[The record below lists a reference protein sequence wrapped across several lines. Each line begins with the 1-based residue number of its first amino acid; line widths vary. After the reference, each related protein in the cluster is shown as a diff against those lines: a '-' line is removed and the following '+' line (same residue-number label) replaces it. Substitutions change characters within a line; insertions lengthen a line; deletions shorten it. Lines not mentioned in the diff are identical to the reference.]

1 MNTYNVSEMVL
12 QRVSFEHQTLLEDNL
27 NLLNY
32 SPDYRILFDVS
43 DKNLSISDV
52 YYINKNMFEIQD
64 VIQTINWHYQTRN
77 MDRITTNIK
86 EYDSNGNVTNI
97 RPRGSLKR
105 ENQNT
110 RAEAFSNLGK
120 QSFVTF
126 RAMIETFKRLSKK
139 MNDDDILNNFQ
150 IAYYMDRAGKLGGDT
165 GIGG

>member
-1 MNTYNVSEMVL
+1 MNTFNVSEKVL
-12 QRVSFEHQTLLEDNL
+12 QRVSFENQTLIEDNL

-32 SPDYRILFDVS
+32 SPEYRILFDVS

-52 YYINKNMFEIQD
+52 YYINKNMSEIHD

-77 MDRITTNIK
+77 MDRINTDID
-86 EYDSNGNVTNI
+86 ERS
-97 RPRGSLKR
+97 RGSLKQ

-110 RAEAFSNLGK
+110 REKAFTNLGK
-120 QSFVTF
+120 RSFVTF
-126 RAMIETFKRLSKK
+126 RAMIETFKRLSKI

-150 IAYYMDRAGKLGGDT
+150 VAYYMDKQGLLGGDT

>member
-1 MNTYNVSEMVL
+1 MNTYNVSEKVL
-12 QRVSFEHQTLLEDNL
+12 QRVSFENQTLIEDNL

-52 YYINKNMFEIQD
+52 YYINKNMTEIHD

-77 MDRITTNIK
+77 MDRINTDID
-86 EYDSNGNVTNI
+86 ERS
-97 RPRGSLKR
+97 RGSLKQ

-110 RAEAFSNLGK
+110 REKAFTNLGK
-120 QSFVTF
+120 RSFVTF
-126 RAMIETFKRLSKK
+126 RAMIETFKRLSKI

-150 IAYYMDRAGKLGGDT
+150 VAYYMDKQGLLGGDT

>member
-1 MNTYNVSEMVL
+1 MNTYNVSEKVL
-12 QRVSFEHQTLLEDNL
+12 QRVSFEQQTLLEDNL

-32 SPDYRILFDVS
+32 SPEYRILFDVS

-52 YYINKNMFEIQD
+52 YYINKNMTEIHD

-77 MDRITTNIK
+77 MDRTTTDID
-86 EYDSNGNVTNI
+86 ERS
-97 RPRGSLKR
+97 RGSLKQ

-110 RAEAFSNLGK
+110 REKAFTNLGK

-126 RAMIETFKRLSKK
+126 RAMIETFKRLSKI

-150 IAYYMDRAGKLGGDT
+150 VAYYMDKQGLLGGDT

>member
-1 MNTYNVSEMVL
+1 MNTYNVSERVL

-32 SPDYRILFDVS
+32 SPEYRILFDVN

-52 YYINKNMFEIQD
+52 YYINKNMTEIHD

-77 MDRITTNIK
+77 MDRINTDID
-86 EYDSNGNVTNI
+86 ERS
-97 RPRGSLKR
+97 RGSLKQ

-110 RAEAFSNLGK
+110 REKAFTNLGK
-120 QSFVTF
+120 RSFVTF
-126 RAMIETFKRLSKK
+126 RAMIETFKRLSKI

-150 IAYYMDRAGKLGGDT
+150 VAYYMDKQGLLGGDT

>member
-1 MNTYNVSEMVL
+1 MNTYNVSEKVL
-12 QRVSFEHQTLLEDNL
+12 QRVSFENQVLIEDNL

-32 SPDYRILFDVS
+32 SPDYRILFNVN

-52 YYINKNMFEIQD
+52 YYINKNMTEIHD

-77 MDRITTNIK
+77 MDRINTDI
-86 EYDSNGNVTNI
+86 DGRS
-97 RPRGSLKR
+97 RGSLKQ

-110 RAEAFSNLGK
+110 REKAFTNLGK

-126 RAMIETFKRLSKK
+126 RAMIETFKRLSKI

-150 IAYYMDRAGKLGGDT
+150 VAYYMDKQGLLGGDT

>member
-1 MNTYNVSEMVL
+1 MNTYNVSEKVL
-12 QRVSFEHQTLLEDNL
+12 QRVSFENQVLIEDNL

-52 YYINKNMFEIQD
+52 YYINKNMTEIHD

-77 MDRITTNIK
+77 MDRTTTDID
-86 EYDSNGNVTNI
+86 ERS
-97 RPRGSLKR
+97 RGSLKQ

-110 RAEAFSNLGK
+110 REKAFTNLGK

-126 RAMIETFKRLSKK
+126 RAMIETFKRLSKI

-150 IAYYMDRAGKLGGDT
+150 VAYYMDKQGLLGGDT

>member
-1 MNTYNVSEMVL
+1 MNTYNVSEKVL

-32 SPDYRILFDVS
+32 SPEYRILFDVN

-52 YYINKNMFEIQD
+52 YYINKNMTEIHD

-77 MDRITTNIK
+77 MDRTTTDID
-86 EYDSNGNVTNI
+86 ERS
-97 RPRGSLKR
+97 RGSLKQ
-105 ENQNT
+105 ENQNI
-110 RAEAFSNLGK
+110 REKAFTNLGK

-126 RAMIETFKRLSKK
+126 RAMIETFKRLSKI

-150 IAYYMDRAGKLGGDT
+150 VAYYMDKQGLLGGDT

>member
-1 MNTYNVSEMVL
+1 MNTYNVSERVL

-32 SPDYRILFDVS
+32 SPEYRILFNVN

-52 YYINKNMFEIQD
+52 YYINKNMTEIHD

-77 MDRITTNIK
+77 MDRINTDID
-86 EYDSNGNVTNI
+86 ERS
-97 RPRGSLKR
+97 RGSLKQ

-110 RAEAFSNLGK
+110 REKAFTNLGK

-126 RAMIETFKRLSKK
+126 RAMIETFKRLSKI

-150 IAYYMDRAGKLGGDT
+150 VAYYMDKQGLLGGDT

>member
-1 MNTYNVSEMVL
+1 MNTYNVSEKVL
-12 QRVSFEHQTLLEDNL
+12 QRVSFENQVLIEDNL

-32 SPDYRILFDVS
+32 SPEYHILFDVN

-52 YYINKNMFEIQD
+52 YYINKNMTEIHD

-77 MDRITTNIK
+77 MDRINTDID
-86 EYDSNGNVTNI
+86 ERS
-97 RPRGSLKR
+97 RGSLKQ

-110 RAEAFSNLGK
+110 REKAFTNLGK
-120 QSFVTF
+120 RSFVTF
-126 RAMIETFKRLSKK
+126 RAMIETFKRLSKI

-150 IAYYMDRAGKLGGDT
+150 VAYYMDKQGLLGGDT

>member
-1 MNTYNVSEMVL
+1 MNTYNVSEKVL
-12 QRVSFEHQTLLEDNL
+12 QRVSFEQQTLLEDNL

-32 SPDYRILFDVS
+32 SPEYRILFNVN

-52 YYINKNMFEIQD
+52 YYINKNMTEIHD

-77 MDRITTNIK
+77 MDRINTDI
-86 EYDSNGNVTNI
+86 DDRS
-97 RPRGSLKR
+97 RGSLKQ

-110 RAEAFSNLGK
+110 REKAFTNLGK

-126 RAMIETFKRLSKK
+126 RAMIETFKRLSKI

-150 IAYYMDRAGKLGGDT
+150 VAYYMDKQGLLGGDT

>member
-1 MNTYNVSEMVL
+1 MNTYNVSEKVL
-12 QRVSFEHQTLLEDNL
+12 QRVSFENQTLIEDNL

-32 SPDYRILFDVS
+32 SPEYRILFDVS

-52 YYINKNMFEIQD
+52 YYINKNMSEIHD

-77 MDRITTNIK
+77 MDRINTDID
-86 EYDSNGNVTNI
+86 ERS
-97 RPRGSLKR
+97 RGSLKQ

-110 RAEAFSNLGK
+110 REKAFTNLGK

-126 RAMIETFKRLSKK
+126 RAMIETFKRLSKI

-150 IAYYMDRAGKLGGDT
+150 VAYYMDKQGLLGGDT

>member
-1 MNTYNVSEMVL
+1 MNTYNVSEKVL
-12 QRVSFEHQTLLEDNL
+12 QRVSFENQVLLEDNL

-32 SPDYRILFDVS
+32 STEYRILFDVN

-52 YYINKNMFEIQD
+52 YYINENMSEIQD

-77 MDRITTNIK
+77 MDRITTDIK
-86 EYDSNGNVTNI
+86 EYDNNGNVTNI
-97 RPRGSLKR
+97 RSRGSLKK

-110 RAEAFSNLGK
+110 REEAFANLGK
-120 QSFVTF
+120 RSFVTF

-139 MNDDDILNNFQ
+139 MNNDDILNNFQ
-150 IAYYMDRAGKLGGDT
+150 IAYYMDKQGLLGGDT

>member
-1 MNTYNVSEMVL
+1 MNTYNVSEKVL
-12 QRVSFEHQTLLEDNL
+12 QRVSFEQQTLLEDNL

-32 SPDYRILFDVS
+32 SPEYRILFNVN

-52 YYINKNMFEIQD
+52 YYINKNMTEIHD

-77 MDRITTNIK
+77 MDRTTTDID
-86 EYDSNGNVTNI
+86 ERS
-97 RPRGSLKR
+97 RGSLKQ

-110 RAEAFSNLGK
+110 REKAFTNLGK

-126 RAMIETFKRLSKK
+126 RAMIETFKRLSKI

-150 IAYYMDRAGKLGGDT
+150 VAYYMDKQGLLGGDT

>member
-1 MNTYNVSEMVL
+1 MNTYNVSEKVL
-12 QRVSFEHQTLLEDNL
+12 QRVSFEHQALLEDNL

-32 SPDYRILFDVS
+32 SPEYRILFNVN

-52 YYINKNMFEIQD
+52 YYINKNMTEIHD

-77 MDRITTNIK
+77 MDRINTDID
-86 EYDSNGNVTNI
+86 ERS
-97 RPRGSLKR
+97 RGSLKQ

-110 RAEAFSNLGK
+110 REKAFTNLGK

-126 RAMIETFKRLSKK
+126 RAMIETFKRLSKI

-150 IAYYMDRAGKLGGDT
+150 VAYYMDKQGLLGGDT

>member
-1 MNTYNVSEMVL
+1 MNTYNVSEKVL
-12 QRVSFEHQTLLEDNL
+12 QRVSFENQTLIEDNL

-32 SPDYRILFDVS
+32 SPEYRILFDVN

-52 YYINKNMFEIQD
+52 YYINKNMTEIHD

-77 MDRITTNIK
+77 MDRINTDID
-86 EYDSNGNVTNI
+86 ERS
-97 RPRGSLKR
+97 RGSLKQ

-110 RAEAFSNLGK
+110 REKAFTNLGK
-120 QSFVTF
+120 RSFVTF
-126 RAMIETFKRLSKK
+126 RAMIETFKRLSKI

-150 IAYYMDRAGKLGGDT
+150 VAYYMDKQGLLGGDT

>member
-1 MNTYNVSEMVL
+1 MNTYNVSEKVL
-12 QRVSFEHQTLLEDNL
+12 QRVSFENQTLIEDNL

-52 YYINKNMFEIQD
+52 YYINKNMTEIHD

-77 MDRITTNIK
+77 MDRTTTDID
-86 EYDSNGNVTNI
+86 ERS
-97 RPRGSLKR
+97 RGSLKQ

-110 RAEAFSNLGK
+110 REKAFTNLGK

-126 RAMIETFKRLSKK
+126 RAMIETFKRLSKI

-150 IAYYMDRAGKLGGDT
+150 VAYYMDKQGLLGGDT

>member
-1 MNTYNVSEMVL
+1 MNTYNVSERVL
-12 QRVSFEHQTLLEDNL
+12 QRVSFEQQTLLEDNL

-32 SPDYRILFDVS
+32 SPEYRILFNVS

-52 YYINKNMFEIQD
+52 YYINKNMTEIHD

-77 MDRITTNIK
+77 MDRTTTDI
-86 EYDSNGNVTNI
+86 DDRS
-97 RPRGSLKR
+97 RGSLKQ

-110 RAEAFSNLGK
+110 REKAFTNLGK

-126 RAMIETFKRLSKK
+126 RAMIETFKRLSKI

-150 IAYYMDRAGKLGGDT
+150 IAYYMDQQGLLGGDT

>member
-1 MNTYNVSEMVL
+1 MNTYNVSERVL
-12 QRVSFEHQTLLEDNL
+12 QRVSFENQTLIEDNL

-32 SPDYRILFDVS
+32 SPEYRILFDVS

-52 YYINKNMFEIQD
+52 YYINKNMTEIHD

-77 MDRITTNIK
+77 MDRINTDID
-86 EYDSNGNVTNI
+86 ERS
-97 RPRGSLKR
+97 RGSLKQ

-110 RAEAFSNLGK
+110 REKAFTNLGK

-126 RAMIETFKRLSKK
+126 RAMIETFKRLSKI

-150 IAYYMDRAGKLGGDT
+150 IAYYMDKQGLLGGDT

>member
-1 MNTYNVSEMVL
+1 MNTYNVSEKAL
-12 QRVSFEHQTLLEDNL
+12 QRVSFENQVLIEDNL

-32 SPDYRILFDVS
+32 SPDYRILFNVN

-52 YYINKNMFEIQD
+52 YYINKNMTEIHD

-77 MDRITTNIK
+77 MDRTTTDID
-86 EYDSNGNVTNI
+86 ERS
-97 RPRGSLKR
+97 RGSLKQ

-110 RAEAFSNLGK
+110 REKAFTNLGK

-126 RAMIETFKRLSKK
+126 RAMIETFKRLSKI

-150 IAYYMDRAGKLGGDT
+150 IAYYMDKQGLLGGDT

>member
-1 MNTYNVSEMVL
+1 MNTYNVSEKVL
-12 QRVSFEHQTLLEDNL
+12 QRVSFENQALIEDNL

-52 YYINKNMFEIQD
+52 YYINKNMTEIHD

-77 MDRITTNIK
+77 MDRTTTDID
-86 EYDSNGNVTNI
+86 ERS
-97 RPRGSLKR
+97 RGSLKQ

-110 RAEAFSNLGK
+110 REKAFTNLGK

-126 RAMIETFKRLSKK
+126 RAMIETFKRLSKI

-150 IAYYMDRAGKLGGDT
+150 VAYYMDKQGLLGGDT

>member
-1 MNTYNVSEMVL
+1 MNTYNVSEKVL

-32 SPDYRILFDVS
+32 SPEYRILFNVN

-52 YYINKNMFEIQD
+52 YYINKNMTEIHD

-77 MDRITTNIK
+77 MDRINTDID
-86 EYDSNGNVTNI
+86 ERS
-97 RPRGSLKR
+97 RGSLKQ

-110 RAEAFSNLGK
+110 REKAFTNLGK

-126 RAMIETFKRLSKK
+126 RAIIETFKRLSKI

-150 IAYYMDRAGKLGGDT
+150 VAYYMDKQGLLGGDT

>member
-1 MNTYNVSEMVL
+1 MNTYNVSEKAL
-12 QRVSFEHQTLLEDNL
+12 QRVSFENQVLIEDNL

-32 SPDYRILFDVS
+32 SPEYRILFDVN
-43 DKNLSISDV
+43 DKNLSFSDV
-52 YYINKNMFEIQD
+52 YYINKNMTEIHD

-86 EYDSNGNVTNI
+86 EYDNNGNVTNI
-97 RPRGSLKR
+97 RPRGSLKK

-110 RAEAFSNLGK
+110 REKAFINLGK
-120 QSFVTF
+120 RSFVTF
-126 RAMIETFKRLSKK
+126 RAMIETFKRLSKI

-150 IAYYMDRAGKLGGDT
+150 IAYYMDRDGKLGGGT

>member
-1 MNTYNVSEMVL
+1 MNTINVSERVL
-12 QRVSFEHQTLLEDNL
+12 QRVSFENQVLLEDNL
-27 NLLNY
+27 NLLNH

-52 YYINKNMFEIQD
+52 YYINRNMSEIHD

-77 MDRITTNIK
+77 MDRINTDIG
-86 EYDSNGNVTNI
+86 D
-97 RPRGSLKR
+97 RQRGSLKK

-110 RAEAFSNLGK
+110 REKAFTNLGK

-126 RAMIETFKRLSKK
+126 RAMIETFKRLSKI

-150 IAYYMDRAGKLGGDT
+150 LAYYMDNQGLLGGDT

>member
-1 MNTYNVSEMVL
+1 MNTYNVSEKVL
-12 QRVSFEHQTLLEDNL
+12 QRVSFENQVLLEDNL

-32 SPDYRILFDVS
+32 SPEYRILFDVS

-52 YYINKNMFEIQD
+52 YYINKNMTEIHD

-77 MDRITTNIK
+77 MDRINTDID
-86 EYDSNGNVTNI
+86 ERS
-97 RPRGSLKR
+97 RGSLKQ

-110 RAEAFSNLGK
+110 REKAFTNLGK

-126 RAMIETFKRLSKK
+126 RAMIETFKRLSKI

-150 IAYYMDRAGKLGGDT
+150 VAYYMDQQGLLGGDT

>member
-1 MNTYNVSEMVL
+1 MNTYNISEKVL
-12 QRVSFEHQTLLEDNL
+12 QRVSFENQTLIEDNL

-32 SPDYRILFDVS
+32 SPDYRILFNVS

-52 YYINKNMFEIQD
+52 YYINKNMTEIHD

-77 MDRITTNIK
+77 MDRIKTNIK
-86 EYDSNGNVTNI
+86 EYDNNGNVTNI
-97 RPRGSLKR
+97 RQRGSLKR

-110 RAEAFSNLGK
+110 REKAFINLGK

-126 RAMIETFKRLSKK
+126 RAMIETFKRLSKI

-150 IAYYMDRAGKLGGDT
+150 IAYYMDRDGKLNGDT

>member
-1 MNTYNVSEMVL
+1 MNTYNVSEKVL
-12 QRVSFEHQTLLEDNL
+12 QRVSFENHTLLEDNL

-32 SPDYRILFDVS
+32 SPEYRILFNVN

-52 YYINKNMFEIQD
+52 YYINKNMTEIHD

-77 MDRITTNIK
+77 MDRTTTDID
-86 EYDSNGNVTNI
+86 ERS
-97 RPRGSLKR
+97 RGSLKQ

-110 RAEAFSNLGK
+110 REKSFTNLGK

-126 RAMIETFKRLSKK
+126 RAMIETFKRLSKI

-150 IAYYMDRAGKLGGDT
+150 VAYYMDKQGLLGGDT

>member
-1 MNTYNVSEMVL
+1 MNTYNVSEKVL
-12 QRVSFEHQTLLEDNL
+12 QRVSFENQTLIDDNL

-32 SPDYRILFDVS
+32 SSDYRILFDVS

-52 YYINKNMFEIQD
+52 YYINKNMTEIHD

-77 MDRITTNIK
+77 MDRTTTDID
-86 EYDSNGNVTNI
+86 ERS
-97 RPRGSLKR
+97 RGSLKQ

-110 RAEAFSNLGK
+110 REKAFTNLGK
-120 QSFVTF
+120 RSFVTF
-126 RAMIETFKRLSKK
+126 RAMIETFKRLSKI

-150 IAYYMDRAGKLGGDT
+150 VAYYMDKQGLLGGDT

>member
-1 MNTYNVSEMVL
+1 MNTYNVSEKVL
-12 QRVSFEHQTLLEDNL
+12 QRVSFEQQTLLEDNL

-32 SPDYRILFDVS
+32 SPEYRILFNVN

-52 YYINKNMFEIQD
+52 YYINKNMTEIHD

-77 MDRITTNIK
+77 MDRINTDI
-86 EYDSNGNVTNI
+86 DDRS
-97 RPRGSLKR
+97 RGSLKQ

-110 RAEAFSNLGK
+110 REKAFTNLGK
-120 QSFVTF
+120 RSFVTF
-126 RAMIETFKRLSKK
+126 RAMIETFKRLSKI

-150 IAYYMDRAGKLGGDT
+150 VAYYMDKQGLLGGDT